1 MTQFP
6 NGSIRD
12 CLISQLPELTSVSQI
27 RMRKDLDHKD
37 ADHLLLRIDPE
48 PGPGSSAP
56 VVLAFRSCNTG
67 LPRPAANR
75 HRKSEPIAVS
85 DYRSPRHVPQMV
97 RSHYFHS
104 LAAQDPNAVELPA
117 VQQHLAK
124 TQVCLACRHRLGPA
138 PNVHRG

>member
-37 ADHLLLRIDPE
+37 ADHLLLRIDPK

-75 HRKSEPIAVS
+75 HRKSEAIAGAQDRPS
-85 DYRSPRHVPQMV
+85 RHVAQVV
-97 RSHYFHS
+97 RSH
-104 LAAQDPNAVELPA
+104 
-117 VQQHLAK
+117 
-124 TQVCLACRHRLGPA
+124 
-138 PNVHRG
+138 